1 MKIDFG
7 KCELQLRNCTVP
19 IESESYLNSLVWVA
33 SQKILKPQTATVVW
47 GKFRGQR
54 NLNRRKQFSVTAIN
68 TGILALE
75 PGLMVTNTV
84 IKVGKNRFPF
94 LICNSTNRTLRLKRG
109 NVVAQVEEVSGDC
122 ILYL

>member
-19 IESESYLNSLVWVA
+19 IESESYLNSLVRVA

-84 IKVGKNRFPF
+84 IKVVKTDFR
-94 LICNSTNRTLRLKRG
+94 S
-109 NVVAQVEEVSGDC
+109 
-122 ILYL
+122 